1 MQFDFWVKV
10 ATEFIATALLIIL
23 GNAGGAGTFEA
34 L

>member
-23 GNAGGAGTFEA
+23 LIFKQEII
-34 L
+34 